1 MSPLFTLFSFVRPY
15 RKRAAAALLGLA
27 LLVVMDLAIPRLIQK
42 IIDQGIALHN
52 PGVVVR
58 TALLMLG
65 ISVLSA
71 VIAVL
76 NNILS
81 VQVGEGVARD
91 LRQALF
97 RKIQTFSYGDLDRMK
112 TGLLMVRLTSDTS
125 ALQRLTQ
132 VSLRIGTRAP
142 LLMVGSLI
150 LMVRTSPSLA
160 LTILPLLG
168 VTSAI
173 LILFVLKMEPLFR
186 SVQQKLD
193 RLNTVLQENIAGARL
208 VKAFVRADHEGA
220 RFGAANEELTGHSV
234 RAMRF
239 MSALSP
245 ALTVCINIGMVLV
258 IGVGG
263 RQAIAGR
270 MSIGQIVAFTNYLL
284 TTMTPLVMMTM
295 LSNIWAGGLASA
307 KRVREVLATVPEV
320 QDAPDAVD
328 VPVGAPAGVKGRAFA
343 AEVDPRAK
351 PGALTRDV
359 NTRLSTAEADPQTKP
374 GAPAAAPAA
383 VDFEHVSFH
392 YRNGSGAAALAQGS
406 YPRASTAETD
416 PQAKPGALTRDVNTR
431 LSTAEADPQTKPGA
445 PAAAPAAVLE
455 DVELAVEAGQTA
467 AVLGAT
473 GSGKSS
479 LVLLVP
485 RLYDVTAGSVRIDGA
500 DVRRLRQASLL
511 GSIGLVPQDTVLFS
525 GTVRDNIRY
534 GRPDAAEADVV
545 AAAKTA
551 QAHEFIIAL
560 PQGYDSRVEAR
571 GANFSGGQKQRLAIA
586 RALLI
591 RPRILILDDSTS
603 AVDIE
608 TETRIQAGLATDD
621 PTRITF
627 VVAQRIS
634 TVLNA
639 DTIVVLDKG
648 RVVAQGRHSDLI
660 QTCPIYREIYDSQL
674 GGESAPDGP
683 EDGPGGRPL
692 P

>member
-27 LLVVMDLAIPRLIQK
+27 LLVVMDLAIPRLIQR
-42 IIDQGIALHN
+42 IIDQGIALHD

-160 LTILPLLG
+160 LTMLPLLG

-208 VKAFVRADHEGA
+208 VKAFVRADYEGA
-220 RFGAANEELTGHSV
+220 RFGAANEELTGRSV

-239 MSALSP
+239 MSILSP

-263 RQAIAGR
+263 RQAIAGH

-284 TTMTPLVMMTM
+284 TTMTPLIMMAM
-295 LSNIWAGGLASA
+295 LSNVWAGGLASA
-307 KRVREVLATVPEV
+307 KRVREVLAAVPEV
-320 QDAPDAVD
+320 QDAPDAAD
-328 VPVGAPAGVKGRAFA
+328 VPAGVPSR
-343 AEVDPRAK
+343 
-351 PGALTRDV
+351 
-359 NTRLSTAEADPQTKP
+359 
-374 GAPAAAPAA
+374 

-392 YRNGSGAAALAQGS
+392 YRNGSGAA
-406 YPRASTAETD
+406 
-416 PQAKPGALTRDVNTR
+416 
-431 LSTAEADPQTKPGA
+431 
-445 PAAAPAAVLE
+445 VLE
-455 DVELAVEAGQTA
+455 DVDLAVAAGRTA

-500 DVRRLRQASLL
+500 DVRGLRQASLL

-545 AAAKTA
+545 SAAKTA
-551 QAHEFIIAL
+551 QAHEFIMAL

-586 RALLI
+586 RALLL
-591 RPRILILDDSTS
+591 RPRVLILDDSTS

-621 PTRITF
+621 PARITF

-648 RVVAQGRHSDLI
+648 RVVAQGRHGDLI

-683 EDGPGGRPL
+683 EDIPGGRPL

>member
-1 MSPLFTLFSFVRPY
+1 MSPIFTLFSFVRPY

-27 LLVVMDLAIPRLIQK
+27 LLVVMDLAIPRLIQR
-42 IIDQGIALHN
+42 IIDQGIARHN

-97 RKIQTFSYGDLDRMK
+97 SKIQTFSYGDLDRMK
-112 TGLLMVRLTSDTS
+112 TGLLMVRLASDTS

-160 LTILPLLG
+160 LTMLPLLA

-220 RFGAANEELTGHSV
+220 RFGAANEELTGRSV

-239 MSALSP
+239 MSTLSP

-284 TTMTPLVMMTM
+284 TTMTPLIMMTM
-295 LSNIWAGGLASA
+295 LSNVWAGGLASA
-307 KRVREVLATVPEV
+307 KRVREVLETVPEV
-320 QDAPDAVD
+320 QDAP
-328 VPVGAPAGVKGRAFA
+328 
-343 AEVDPRAK
+343 
-351 PGALTRDV
+351 ALVCGFYPQT
-359 NTRLSTAEADPQTKP
+359 STAESDPQAKL
-374 GAPAAAPAA
+374 GAPAADAKDLSVDAPPS
-383 VDFEHVSFH
+383 VRFEDVSFH
-392 YRNGSGAAALAQGS
+392 YRNGTLARGS
-406 YPRASTAETD
+406 YPRASA
-416 PQAKPGALTRDVNTR
+416 
-431 LSTAEADPQTKPGA
+431 AEADPQQRLGA
-445 PAAAPAAVLE
+445 PAAGAVLE
-455 DVELAVEAGQTA
+455 DIDFAVEAGQTA

-479 LVLLVP
+479 LVQLVP

-500 DVRRLRQASLL
+500 DVRGLRQASLL
-511 GSIGLVPQDTVLFS
+511 GSIGLVPQETVLFS

-551 QAHEFIIAL
+551 QAHEFIMAL

-571 GANFSGGQKQRLAIA
+571 GTNFSGGQKQRLAIA

-591 RPRILILDDSTS
+591 RPRVLILDDSTS

-639 DTIVVLDKG
+639 DTIIVLDKG
-648 RVVAQGRHSDLI
+648 RVVARGRHGDLI
-660 QTCPIYREIYDSQL
+660 QTSPIYREIYDSQL
-674 GGESAPDGP
+674 GGEAP
-683 EDGPGGRPL
+683 
-692 P
+692 